1 MSDRGSETGTSQ
13 QKKVA
18 KPRWR
23 TTEYLPEYATG
34 GSETMEKQLLR
45 LHETIKR
52 TFLTYHGCY
61 WADCC
66 FTFET
71 RGTDNQFHRHG
82 HPGPKMK
89 WWPTISEANGLLDY
103 EKFKAY
109 LLNLLPRDSTGKI
122 RVPQCNMKHGVPAPT
137 SPMFRV
143 EESEPEPEPAPVELP
158 VDPVPS
164 KLEAL
169 ESTVMK
175 ITEEKESEKSLIEAQ
190 RQTIE
195 ALQKENQELKLE
207 RETWNERFKGLELV
221 IGSLKTRAVQAES
234 LARTAHSRC
243 DGSRDIEN
251 GLLGQI
257 EQLFKEVKSKDS
269 SQDAVSEPEVWLYDQ
284 DDASLGKR
292 SQYQLFEAVEDHP
305 KMPHGKVRPSVDE
318 VSRMIGAL
326 ATKAKLPTKKREI
339 FPK

>member
-1 MSDRGSETGTSQ
+1 
-13 QKKVA
+13 
-18 KPRWR
+18 
-23 TTEYLPEYATG
+23 
-34 GSETMEKQLLR
+34 
-45 LHETIKR
+45 
-52 TFLTYHGCY
+52 
-61 WADCC
+61 
-66 FTFET
+66 
-71 RGTDNQFHRHG
+71 
-82 HPGPKMK
+82 
-89 WWPTISEANGLLDY
+89 
-103 EKFKAY
+103 
-109 LLNLLPRDSTGKI
+109 
-122 RVPQCNMKHGVPAPT
+122 
-137 SPMFRV
+137 MFRV

-175 ITEEKESEKSLIEAQ
+175 ITEEKESEKSVIEALK
-190 RQTIE
+190 QTVE

-221 IGSLKTRAVQAES
+221 IGSFKTRVVQAES

-284 DDASLGKR
+284 DDARLGKR

-305 KMPHGKVRPSVDE
+305 RMPHGEVRPSVDQ

-326 ATKAKLPTKKREI
+326 VTKAKPPAKKREI
-339 FPK
+339 FPN